1 MSTLSWWAAVIS
13 RQVLMRNLRAAYARA
28 YVRVRSQFNE
38 PEWVIAEAV
47 IPLLIVFAA
56 ATLYRVSGSGQ
67 LAGFAVVGGAMMAF
81 WDNVL
86 WLMASQLYWEK
97 ESGNLDLFI
106 IAPISRMSILLGMS
120 LGSIVNTS
128 IRAAIIL
135 LTAFTVL
142 NIQLNVADP
151 LALSLVFTLT
161 LTALYGLGML
171 MSSLY
176 MLYGRGAL
184 NLNEVLSEPVYL
196 LSGLYFPTVGRY
208 SPFPTVLQLLV
219 SLIPLTFGIDG
230 LRRTIILGETLESL
244 TPHIAVL
251 TVLSI
256 VLIPL
261 AWRTLN
267 YMETLGRREG
277 RLSLRWI

>member
-184 NLNEVLSEPVYL
+184 NLNDVLSEPVYL

-267 YMETLGRREG
+267 YMENLGRREG

>member
-1 MSTLSWWAAVIS
+1 MIS

-244 TPHIAVL
+244 TLHIAVL

>member
-184 NLNEVLSEPVYL
+184 SLNEVLSEPVYL

-244 TPHIAVL
+244 TLHIAVL

>member
-13 RQVLMRNLRAAYARA
+13 RQVLMHNLRAAYARA

-97 ESGNLDLFI
+97 EGGNLDLFI

-135 LTAFTVL
+135 LTALTVL

-244 TPHIAVL
+244 TLHIAVL

>member
-244 TPHIAVL
+244 TLHIAVL

-267 YMETLGRREG
+267 YMENLGRREG

>member
-1 MSTLSWWAAVIS
+1 MIS

-142 NIQLNVADP
+142 NIQLNVTDP

-244 TPHIAVL
+244 TLHIAVQ

>member
-97 ESGNLDLFI
+97 EGGNLDLFI

-161 LTALYGLGML
+161 LTSLYGLGML

-244 TPHIAVL
+244 TLHIAVL

>member
-1 MSTLSWWAAVIS
+1 MLSWWAAVIS

-184 NLNEVLSEPVYL
+184 NLNDVLSEPVYL

-244 TPHIAVL
+244 TLHIAVL

>member
-13 RQVLMRNLRAAYARA
+13 RQVLMHNLRAAYARA

-196 LSGLYFPTVGRY
+196 LSGLYFPTVGRH

-244 TPHIAVL
+244 TLHIAVL

>member
-97 ESGNLDLFI
+97 EGGNLDLFI

-219 SLIPLTFGIDG
+219 SFIPLTFGIDG

>member
-1 MSTLSWWAAVIS
+1 VIS

-97 ESGNLDLFI
+97 EGGNLDLFI

-230 LRRTIILGETLESL
+230 LRRTIFLGETLESL
-244 TPHIAVL
+244 TLHIAVL

>member
-97 ESGNLDLFI
+97 EGGNLDLFI

-244 TPHIAVL
+244 TLHIAVL

-261 AWRTLN
+261 AWRTLD

>member
-1 MSTLSWWAAVIS
+1 VIS

-244 TPHIAVL
+244 TLHIAVL
-251 TVLSI
+251 TALSI

>member
-1 MSTLSWWAAVIS
+1 MIS

-184 NLNEVLSEPVYL
+184 NLNDVLSEPVYL

-230 LRRTIILGETLESL
+230 LRRTIILGETFESL
-244 TPHIAVL
+244 TLHIAVL

>member
-97 ESGNLDLFI
+97 EGGNLDLFI

-184 NLNEVLSEPVYL
+184 NLNDVLSEPVYL

-244 TPHIAVL
+244 TLHIAVL

>member
-1 MSTLSWWAAVIS
+1 MSTLRWWAAVIS

-142 NIQLNVADP
+142 NIQLNVTDP

-230 LRRTIILGETLESL
+230 LRRTIILGENLESL
-244 TPHIAVL
+244 TLHIAVL

>member
-1 MSTLSWWAAVIS
+1 MSMLSWWAAVIS

-184 NLNEVLSEPVYL
+184 NLNDVLSEPVYL

-267 YMETLGRREG
+267 YMENLGRREG

>member
-97 ESGNLDLFI
+97 EGGNLDLFI

-184 NLNEVLSEPVYL
+184 NLNDVLSEPVYL

-267 YMETLGRREG
+267 YMETLGRLEG

>member
-142 NIQLNVADP
+142 NIRLNVADP

-244 TPHIAVL
+244 TLHIAVL

>member
-97 ESGNLDLFI
+97 EGGNLDLFI

-244 TPHIAVL
+244 TLHIAVL

>member
-184 NLNEVLSEPVYL
+184 NLNDVLSEPVYL

-244 TPHIAVL
+244 TLHIAVL

>member
-1 MSTLSWWAAVIS
+1 MSTLRWWAAVIS

-142 NIQLNVADP
+142 NIQLNVTDP

-244 TPHIAVL
+244 TLHIAVL

>member
-56 ATLYRVSGSGQ
+56 AILYRVSGSGQ

-244 TPHIAVL
+244 TLHIAVL

>member
-1 MSTLSWWAAVIS
+1 MSMLSWWAAVIS

-120 LGSIVNTS
+120 LGSIVNTC

>member
-13 RQVLMRNLRAAYARA
+13 RQVMMRNLRAAYARA

-230 LRRTIILGETLESL
+230 LRRTIILGKTLESL
-244 TPHIAVL
+244 TLHIAVL

>member
-1 MSTLSWWAAVIS
+1 MSMLSWWAAVIS

-244 TPHIAVL
+244 KLHIAVL

-267 YMETLGRREG
+267 YMENLGRREG

>member
-1 MSTLSWWAAVIS
+1 MLSWWAAVIS

-244 TPHIAVL
+244 TLHIAVL

>member
-38 PEWVIAEAV
+38 PEWVMAEAV

-97 ESGNLDLFI
+97 EGGNLDLFI

-244 TPHIAVL
+244 TLHIAVL

>member
-97 ESGNLDLFI
+97 EGGNLDLFI

-161 LTALYGLGML
+161 LTSLYGLGML

>member
-47 IPLLIVFAA
+47 IPLLVVFAA

-244 TPHIAVL
+244 TLHIAVL

>member
-97 ESGNLDLFI
+97 EGGNLDLFI

-184 NLNEVLSEPVYL
+184 NLNDVLSEPVYL

>member
-1 MSTLSWWAAVIS
+1 VIS

-97 ESGNLDLFI
+97 EGGNLDLFI

-184 NLNEVLSEPVYL
+184 NLNDVLSEPVYL

-244 TPHIAVL
+244 TLHIAVL

-267 YMETLGRREG
+267 FMETLGRREG

>member
-1 MSTLSWWAAVIS
+1 MIS

-97 ESGNLDLFI
+97 EGGNLDLFI

-184 NLNEVLSEPVYL
+184 NLNDVLSEPVYL

>member
-244 TPHIAVL
+244 TLHIAVL